1 MKADI
6 NEIVTRLNLETKK
19 HGIPEDKKFMKFVEQ
34 CFENIEKL
42 QLGLLGGLKKKDSHL
57 KE

>member
-19 HGIPEDKKFMKFVEQ
+19 HGIPEDKKFMKFVE
-34 CFENIEKL
+34 
-42 QLGLLGGLKKKDSHL
+42 
-57 KE
+57 